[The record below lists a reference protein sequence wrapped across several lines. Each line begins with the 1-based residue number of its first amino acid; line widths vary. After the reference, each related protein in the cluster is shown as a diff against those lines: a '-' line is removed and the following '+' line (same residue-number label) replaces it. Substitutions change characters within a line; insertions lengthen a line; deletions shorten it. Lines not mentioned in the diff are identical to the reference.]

1 MHIFLEYLQKNIN
14 LHLIFMSKLYKLH
27 ILKIGRICLDR
38 GAFMKLWKNKLFW
51 RFLIPSLIGLFLF
64 VTPINQDGNLTIPIA
79 VFSGLMKDWLAPWMM
94 TILWVIISLSA
105 LVTIVHKIVK
115 IPFIRKSEKLNGLF
129 DPNWFWFAVRLIG
142 AVLVNMIYFGI
153 GPDFIVGDA
162 TGGFVMADL
171 LPTLLCVFFLGAML
185 LSLLLDFG
193 LLDLFGALLI
203 KLMRPLF
210 NLPGRSALNC
220 VASWLGD
227 GSLGVML
234 TSKQYE
240 EGFYSRREATVVSTT
255 FSAVSITFCL
265 VVISQVN
272 LAHMFLPFYLVVTFS
287 GIVAALIV
295 PRIPPLSKIPN
306 TYCTEKPHS
315 EDIPAGMNA
324 PRYGLQLALEKAEK
338 SPNLL
343 GFFKSGFTSVAEMW
357 LGTLPVVLAMGTA
370 ALIVAEYTDVFKY
383 LGMPFIP
390 LLQLLQIPEAAA
402 ASETVIVGFADMFL
416 PSVIASSIESDLTR
430 FVVAAT
436 SVTQLIYMSEI
447 GSIIMGSKVPVSF
460 WKLFIIFLERTIVTL
475 PIIALFAHLLF

>member
-1 MHIFLEYLQKNIN
+1 
-14 LHLIFMSKLYKLH
+14 
-27 ILKIGRICLDR
+27 
-38 GAFMKLWKNKLFW
+38 MKLLKDKRFY

-64 VTPINQDGNLTIPIA
+64 VTPVKQDGNLTIPIA
-79 VFSGLMKDWLAPWMM
+79 VIAGLMKGWLESSMM
-94 TILWVIISLSA
+94 LILWMLISMSA
-105 LVTIVHKIVK
+105 LVTIVHKLIK
-115 IPFIRKSEKLNGLF
+115 IPFISRNEKLNGLF
-129 DPNWFWFAVRLIG
+129 APNWFWFAVRLVG
-142 AVLVNMIYFGI
+142 ALLVNMIYFKL

-162 TGGFVMADL
+162 TGGFVMTEL

-193 LLDLFGALLI
+193 LLDFFGALLI

-240 EGFYSRREATVVSTT
+240 EGFYSKREATVVSTT

-265 VVISQVN
+265 VVISQVG
-272 LAHMFLPFYLVVTFS
+272 LAHMFLPFYLVVTLS

-295 PRIPPLSKIPN
+295 PRIPPLSKVPN
-306 TYCTEKPHS
+306 TYCTDHPHC
-315 EDIPAGMNA
+315 EDIPAGMSA
-324 PRYGLQLALEKAEK
+324 PRYGLHLALEKAER
-338 SPNLL
+338 SPGVLR
-343 GFFKSGFTSVAEMW
+343 FFQSGFTSVAEMW
-357 LGTLPVVLAMGTA
+357 LGTLPVVLAMGTV
-370 ALIVAEYTDVFKY
+370 ALIVAEYTEVFKY

-390 LLQLLQIPEAAA
+390 LLRLLQIPDAAA

-447 GSIIMGSKVPVSF
+447 GSIIMGSKIPISLP
-460 WKLFIIFLERTIVTL
+460 KLFLIFLERTIVTL
-475 PIIALFAHLLF
+475 PVIALFAHLLF